1 MTAPTHS
8 RARPLNHFMI
18 VAERSFL
25 FLKPL
30 YTNRE
35 NILLHIF
42 KSCFQLEVKLGVKG
56 FDQGHPSVEVLQKKV
71 YTLSHQICKSCN

>member
-8 RARPLNHFMI
+8 GARPLNHFFMI

-56 FDQGHPSVEVLQKKV
+56 FDQGHPSVEVLQKKGI
-71 YTLSHQICKSCN
+71 YTFSLDL